1 MEYRGMSLKQ
11 AVHEALHE
19 RVGAMGG
26 DGGMIAVD
34 AQGNV
39 VMDFS
44 SQAMFRAM
52 CNSRGD
58 KEVTF

>member
-1 MEYRGMSLKQ
+1 
-11 AVHEALHE
+11 
-19 RVGAMGG
+19 
-26 DGGMIAVD
+26 
-34 AQGNV
+34 

-52 CNSRGD
+52 CKSRGD